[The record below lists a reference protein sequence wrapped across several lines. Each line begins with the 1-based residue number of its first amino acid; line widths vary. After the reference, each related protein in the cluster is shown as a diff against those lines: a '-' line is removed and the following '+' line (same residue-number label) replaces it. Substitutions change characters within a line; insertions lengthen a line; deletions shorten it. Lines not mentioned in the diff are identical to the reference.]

1 MEYFMLA
8 LPVCVDFF
16 QPLTLHIQYLSPLWQ
31 WPSQSSQREHWPQE
45 WLEELGTARCPEQWL
60 LGTLKTRLV
69 DPHHASRMMFHK
81 QGLAE
86 ASELG
91 CLLTGP
97 VPRLID
103 NGLQCQMGLPETDN
117 LSLTIFPRVRSSLS
131 IEINTN
137 SVQPPCSRPVVL

>member
-1 MEYFMLA
+1 MLTSFNLSLYTFSTCPLCGSGTGHRN
-8 LPVCVDFF
+8 LPEENIGPRSGWRSLE
-16 QPLTLHIQYLSPLWQ
+16 QPGVQNNGSLA
-31 WPSQSSQREHWPQE
+31 PSKP
-45 WLEELGTARCPEQWL
+45 G
-60 LGTLKTRLV
+60 LV

-97 VPRLID
+97 VPHLID
-103 NGLQCQMGLPETDN
+103 NGSRCRMGLPETNN

-137 SVQPPCSRPVVL
+137 SLQPPCSRPVVL